1 MIGSIRDSLIVQACN
16 GSERMSASIVV
27 RRITP
32 FSSDGGARGLV
43 WQFAES
49 PKGDLWL
56 AKVDEALT
64 HSSVRRLDVDGH
76 RSDGPSSSDLD
87 AEDTC
92 SDEGVGMD
100 AATLAA
106 FSKTGHWGLVG
117 MKERASR
124 IGAQLRCNCAPAF
137 GTKLTVL
144 EPASRA
150 SKKLFGLRQ
159 WLPAWCRSL
168 N

>member
-1 MIGSIRDSLIVQACN
+1 MTVQGTVMELNSTVMEELFCIGREALSNSFHHAQATRIDVMIEYATNTL
-16 GSERMSASIVV
+16 VV
-27 RRITP
+27 T
-32 FSSDGGARGLV
+32 SSD
-43 WQFAES
+43 
-49 PKGDLWL
+49 D
-56 AKVDEALT
+56 
-64 HSSVRRLDVDGH
+64 
-76 RSDGPSSSDLD
+76 
-87 AEDTC
+87 
-92 SDEGVGMD
+92 GVGMD
-100 AATLAA
+100 ATTLAV